1 MAINLTPK
9 QLHILQ
15 RIRETRLTR
24 GYSPT
29 MQELADELGVSKVTV
44 FEHIDALVR
53 KGALTRQKNK
63 ARSLEVS
70 PDLDLPDED
79 RGTRLPLV
87 GSIAAGSPIEAIETR
102 EHLDLGAIFAPPSG
116 AGGAGGAG
124 GSGGSGGGSVGGT
137 TFVLKVRGES
147 MIDAHVADG
156 DFVVCRKCDGT
167 PKVGEMVVAL
177 VDGDEA
183 TLKYYHKDRRGNVRL
198 EPANEKFEPLVVEPD
213 RVQFQG
219 VCIGVVRA
227 Y

>member
-1 MAINLTPK
+1 MAMNLTPK

-29 MQELADELGVSKVTV
+29 MQELADELDVSKVTV

-70 PDLDLPDED
+70 PDLELPDEG
-79 RGTRLPLV
+79 RGTRLLLV

-102 EHLDLGAIFAPPSG
+102 EHLDLETIFAPSG
-116 AGGAGGAG
+116 R
-124 GSGGSGGGSVGGT
+124 GSVGGT
-137 TFVLKVRGES
+137 TFVLKVRGDS

-156 DFVVCRKCDGT
+156 DYVVCRKVDGL
-167 PKVGEMVVAL
+167 PKQGDMVVAL
-177 VDGDEA
+177 VDRDEA
-183 TLKYYHKDRRGNVRL
+183 TLKFYFKDRRGNVRL
-198 EPANEKFEPLVVEPD
+198 EPANEKYEPLIVEAE